1 MDRSTACAKVQR
13 TTEFT
18 DPRIRR
24 GDRGVQER
32 EGEVCQKKKKKSAKS
47 LPASEKSA
55 AGRVGSGLPKEQSR
69 HTVSWILVERVVS
82 GKYKKLQV

>member
-32 EGEVCQKKKKKSAKS
+32 EGEVCQKKKS
-47 LPASEKSA
+47 LPKVFLHLKNLLRE
-55 AGRVGSGLPKEQSR
+55 GLDLGFLKNNLD
-69 HTVSWILVERVVS
+69 IL
-82 GKYKKLQV
+82 